1 MILYRQFRYVYLF
14 RMFPKSSQ
22 LYTAFGKL
30 CARMNFEED
39 ALKTLTAAIK
49 LDDSN
54 VVAYNELAVL
64 HQVFS

>member
-1 MILYRQFRYVYLF
+1 
-14 RMFPKSSQ
+14 MFPKSSQ

-30 CARMNFEED
+30 CAKMNFEED

-54 VVAYNELAVL
+54 VAALNELAVL
-64 HQVFS
+64 HQVFCWFNENKIYQYSIL